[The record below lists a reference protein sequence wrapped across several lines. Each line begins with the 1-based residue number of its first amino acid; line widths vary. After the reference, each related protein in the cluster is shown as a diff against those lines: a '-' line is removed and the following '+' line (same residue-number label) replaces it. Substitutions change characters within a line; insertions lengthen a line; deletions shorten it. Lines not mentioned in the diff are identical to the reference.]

1 MNIASL
7 LDKAQQLM
15 AVAVQAKQEAQSL
28 LHKLPG
34 FSFDETMAGPITLAG
49 AQHPQHME
57 FRLHA
62 EVPSLGE
69 FLSDGR
75 TEITGTVSIFNVV
88 ELAALA
94 GLLWIL
100 PLERVIRYEFT
111 FADQHGSPCRF
122 AGQKDVSPLD
132 LVNTM
137 TVLPGVLYDAHG
149 HELGLAEVRFAL
161 SDLPTFLASW
171 RPVFGR

>member
-15 AVAVQAKQEAQSL
+15 AVAFQLQSEAKGY

-34 FSFDETMAGPITLAG
+34 FSFDETMAGPITLQG
-49 AQHPQHME
+49 SQHPQHME

-69 FLSDGR
+69 FLNDGR
-75 TEITGTVSIFNVV
+75 TEITGTVSIAGFADS
-88 ELAALA
+88 AALS
-94 GLLWIL
+94 GSLWIL
-100 PLERVIRYEFT
+100 PLKRQIRYEFG
-111 FADQHGSPCRF
+111 FSSNDGAPCRF

-132 LVNTM
+132 PVTTM
-137 TVLPGVLYDAHG
+137 TVLPAYLFDAHG
-149 HELGLAEVRFAL
+149 QEIGQAEVRFEL
-161 SDLPTFLASW
+161 GDLPAFIASW
-171 RPVFGR
+171 RPVLAR

>member
-75 TEITGTVSIFNVV
+75 TEIP
-88 ELAALA
+88 A
-94 GLLWIL
+94 
-100 PLERVIRYEFT
+100 R
-111 FADQHGSPCRF
+111 CRF
-122 AGQKDVSPLD
+122 LTWQSLRRYRARCGSCRWS
-132 LVNTM
+132 
-137 TVLPGVLYDAHG
+137 
-149 HELGLAEVRFAL
+149 E
-161 SDLPTFLASW
+161 
-171 RPVFGR
+171 

>member
-75 TEITGTVSIFNVV
+75 TEITGTVSIPDVA
-88 ELAALA
+88 ESAALS
-94 GLLWIL
+94 GSLWIL
-100 PLERVIRYEFT
+100 PLARVIRYEFSFT
-111 FADQHGSPCRF
+111 DQQESQCRF

-137 TVLPGVLYDAHG
+137 TVLPGVLYDS
-149 HELGLAEVRFAL
+149 
-161 SDLPTFLASW
+161 SDEMIEYIKTKY
-171 RPVFGR
+171 